1 MAAEAGSD
9 HAASFRDP
17 DILPIFSLDYQA
29 RKSRVIQGTAT
40 TTFVTFF
47 IYLKF
52 FSVRLGRHHA
62 PH

>member
-1 MAAEAGSD
+1 MTAEAGSD

-29 RKSRVIQGTAT
+29 RKSRVIQGTPT
-40 TTFVTFF
+40 TTFDAFF

-52 FSVRLGRHHA
+52 LVSD
-62 PH
+62 

>member
-1 MAAEAGSD
+1 MTAEAGSE

-29 RKSRVIQGTAT
+29 RKYRVIQGPST
-40 TTFVTFF
+40 TTFDAYF

-52 FSVRLGRHHA
+52 LVCD
-62 PH
+62 